1 MAALDQLAPLDELD
15 RHLIDA
21 FQRGLP
27 LCERPFA
34 AMAER
39 VGASEAQVIERLQTL
54 QQCQVLSRVGPVFDH
69 ARAGASLLAAV
80 AVPDAERDR
89 MAEVINR
96 SPGVN
101 HNYAREHDFNLW
113 FVMTAADEGRLE
125 ARLDALE
132 EELGVPV
139 LRLPMLEGFHI
150 DLGFPIPWAELE
162 VS

>member
-1 MAALDQLAPLDELD
+1 MAALDELD
-15 RHLIDA
+15 RRLIDA
-21 FQRGLP
+21 YQRGLP

-39 VGASEAQVIERLQTL
+39 LGASEAEVIERLQRL
-54 QQCQVLSRVGPVFDH
+54 QQSQVLSRVGPVFDH

-80 AVPDAERDR
+80 AVSEAERDR
-89 MAEVINR
+89 VAEVINR

-113 FVMTAADEGRLE
+113 FVMTAADELQPEARLE
-125 ARLDALE
+125 ALE
-132 EELGVPV
+132 AELGVPL
-139 LRLPMLEGFHI
+139 LRLPMVEGYHI

-162 VS
+162 AS

>member
-1 MAALDQLAPLDELD
+1 MAALDSLD
-15 RHLIDA
+15 RRLIDA
-21 FQRGLP
+21 YQRGLP

-39 VGASEAQVIERLQTL
+39 LGASEAEVIERLQRL
-54 QQCQVLSRVGPVFDH
+54 QQGQVLSRVGPVFDH

-80 AVPDAERDR
+80 AVPEAERDR
-89 MAEVINR
+89 VAEVINR

-113 FVMTAADEGRLE
+113 FVMTAADELQLE
-125 ARLDALE
+125 ARLEALE
-132 EELGVPV
+132 AELGVPL
-139 LRLPMLEGFHI
+139 LRLPMVEGYHI

-162 VS
+162 AS

>member
-1 MAALDQLAPLDELD
+1 MAALDSLD
-15 RHLIDA
+15 RRLIDA
-21 FQRGLP
+21 YQRGLP

-39 VGASEAQVIERLQTL
+39 LGASEAEVIERLQRL
-54 QQCQVLSRVGPVFDH
+54 QQGQVLSRVGPVFDH

-80 AVPDAERDR
+80 AVPEAERDR
-89 MAEVINR
+89 VAEVINR

-113 FVMTAADEGRLE
+113 FVMTAADELQLE
-125 ARLDALE
+125 ARLEALE
-132 EELGVPV
+132 EELGVPL
-139 LRLPMLEGFHI
+139 LRLPMVEGYHI

-162 VS
+162 AS

>member
-1 MAALDQLAPLDELD
+1 MAALDSLD
-15 RHLIDA
+15 RRLIDA
-21 FQRGLP
+21 YQRGLP

-39 VGASEAQVIERLQTL
+39 LGASEAEVIERLQRL
-54 QQCQVLSRVGPVFDH
+54 QQSQVLSRVGPVFDH

-80 AVPDAERDR
+80 AVSEAERDR
-89 MAEVINR
+89 VAEVINR

-113 FVMTAADEGRLE
+113 FVMTAADELQLE
-125 ARLDALE
+125 ARLEALE
-132 EELGVPV
+132 AELGVPL
-139 LRLPMLEGFHI
+139 LRLPMVEGYHI

-162 VS
+162 AS

>member
-1 MAALDQLAPLDELD
+1 MAALDELD
-15 RHLIDA
+15 RRLIDA
-21 FQRGLP
+21 YQRGLP

-39 VGASEAQVIERLQTL
+39 LGASEAEVIERLQRL
-54 QQCQVLSRVGPVFDH
+54 QQSQVLSRVGPVFDH

-80 AVPDAERDR
+80 AVSEAERDR
-89 MAEVINR
+89 VAEVINR

-113 FVMTAADEGRLE
+113 FVMTAADELQLE
-125 ARLDALE
+125 ARLEALE
-132 EELGVPV
+132 AELGVPL
-139 LRLPMLEGFHI
+139 LRLPMVEGYHI

-162 VS
+162 AS

>member
-1 MAALDQLAPLDELD
+1 MAALDELD
-15 RHLIDA
+15 RRLIDA

-27 LCERPFA
+27 LDSRPFA

-39 VGASEAQVIERLQTL
+39 LGVSEAAVIERLREL
-54 QQCQVLSRVGPVFDH
+54 QQSQVLSRVGPVFDH
-69 ARAGASLLAAV
+69 ALAGASLLAAV
-80 AVPDAERDR
+80 AVPEAERD
-89 MAEVINR
+89 AAAAVINR

-113 FVMTAADEGRLE
+113 FVMTAADEVQLESRLE
-125 ARLDALE
+125 ALE

-162 VS
+162 TP

>member
-1 MAALDQLAPLDELD
+1 MATLSALD

-39 VGASEAQVIERLQTL
+39 LGTSEAQVLDCLKAL
-54 QQCQVLSRVGPVFDH
+54 QQSEVLSRVGPVFDH

-80 AVPDAERDR
+80 AVPEAERD
-89 MAEVINR
+89 AVAAVING

-101 HNYAREHDFNLW
+101 HNYARQDLASQQPYNLW
-113 FVMTAADEGRLE
+113 FVMTAADEVQLE

-132 EELGVPV
+132 EALGRPL
-139 LRLPMLEGFHI
+139 LRLPMVEGYHI
-150 DLGFPIPWAELE
+150 DLGFPIPWADLE
-162 VS
+162 AS